1 MTTMTLFTRTLFVLI
16 CCLGGFAAQ
25 PVLAAAQEPVEAD
38 RIVAVVGDD
47 VITYYELRTR
57 LAAALK
63 QLQKQGTKLP
73 PQDVLEG
80 QMLERLIMD
89 RAQLQFKGLNP
100 QQPGQWPL
108 LPKLCAWLGA
118 ALGALGLAWVFV
130 LSSASDELDAAR
142 QKEPALKTD
151 YRAKLAQAIN
161 LSELRKQKQ
170 QVQEY
175 VTQLEKQLPGK
186 AEMDALLSDINQA
199 GIGRGLQFELFRP
212 GTVELK
218 DYYAV
223 LPIAVRV
230 TGRFHDIG
238 AFTADVANL
247 SRIVT
252 LHNLVLTTGKD
263 PGGNL
268 VMDATARTYRYLDLN
283 ELAEVRKA
291 RADAAKASG
300 ARK

>member
-1 MTTMTLFTRTLFVLI
+1 MVTSSRSASEM
-16 CCLGGFAAQ
+16 
-25 PVLAAAQEPVEAD
+25 
-38 RIVAVVGDD
+38 
-47 VITYYELRTR
+47 
-57 LAAALK
+57 
-63 QLQKQGTKLP
+63 GT
-73 PQDVLEG
+73 VF
-80 QMLERLIMD
+80 D

-100 QQPGQWPL
+100 QEPGQWPL
-108 LPKLCAWLGA
+108 LPKVLAWLGA
-118 ALGALGLAWVFV
+118 GALALLLGWVV
-130 LSSASDELDAAR
+130 LVSAASDELQAAR
-142 QKEPALKTD
+142 NVEPGLKD
-151 YRAKLAQAIN
+151 DFRAKLGQAVN

-175 VTQLEKQLPGK
+175 VTQLERQLPGK

-212 GTVELK
+212 GQVEIK

-223 LPIAVRV
+223 LPITLRV

-252 LHNLVLTTGKD
+252 LHNLAIAPTKD
-263 PGGNL
+263 AAGNL
-268 VMDATARTYRYLDLN
+268 SMDAIARTYRYLDVL

-291 RADAAKASG
+291 REAEAKAK
-300 ARK
+300 APRK